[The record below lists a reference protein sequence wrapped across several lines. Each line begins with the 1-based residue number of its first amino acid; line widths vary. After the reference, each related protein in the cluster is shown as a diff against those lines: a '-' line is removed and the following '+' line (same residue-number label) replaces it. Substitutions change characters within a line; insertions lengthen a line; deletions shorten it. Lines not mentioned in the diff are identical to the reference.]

1 MHQNLLIRVA
11 RHRREIVEPEII
23 QEASDSDN
31 DARRR
36 RVGEDEESSEEEEE
50 LDEEVRAYCKLS
62 FVCRVFNFAI
72 PLQSTVLQ
80 RFIIAR

>member
-1 MHQNLLIRVA
+1 MA

-50 LDEEVRAYCKLS
+50 LDEEVRAYSKLS
-62 FVCRVFNFAI
+62 FVCG
-72 PLQSTVLQ
+72 VLIL
-80 RFIIAR
+80 RFRYKVLICSVW